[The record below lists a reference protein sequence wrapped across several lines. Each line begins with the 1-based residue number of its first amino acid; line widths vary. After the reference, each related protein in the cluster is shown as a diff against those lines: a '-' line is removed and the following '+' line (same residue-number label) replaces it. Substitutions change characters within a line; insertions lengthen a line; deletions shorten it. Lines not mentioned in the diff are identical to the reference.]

1 MKGIG
6 FKEAVAINTR
16 EFQVHT
22 GNDPQKNLIKSEVFE
37 KGQYL
42 FNVDETYSI
51 RENESD
57 QINIDYIK
65 AVTFDHHLAI
75 IDEIKMLFVIN
86 EKLKQIRQHMP
97 HFRIGKVFL
106 SRGFIEEAVSNFSRS
121 VEIKPDFI
129 RGHIKLGL
137 ALFKLGEYQKAIH
150 SFQKAQKLG
159 PNFPDI
165 INCLAVIY
173 SKMSQ
178 FSVAS
183 KYLNKALEIKPN
195 YKEASFNLGIV
206 LFLSTIADYEE
217 NEKVIIP
224 ARFIRAFKTILQDEK
239 YKSREWHDRFFG
251 VKKILDEGKRT
262 SVIEALEKLQ
272 LEIMFYTDNSEI
284 MDFFFLQFMFGGKE
298 LKHTQL
304 EVFEE
309 LINAEVDRHS
319 NYADYWNELGIIHL
333 IQCRE
338 YFMKSISEFEKSN
351 KLDPDFSSAQKNSEL
366 LKHGKQGF
374 LILLRAILK

>member
-6 FKEAVAINTR
+6 YKEAVSINLR

-37 KGQYL
+37 AGQYL
-42 FNVDETYSI
+42 FSVDETYSI
-51 RENESD
+51 REND
-57 QINIDYIK
+57 TAQINLDYIK
-65 AVTFDHHLAI
+65 SVTYDHHLAI

-86 EKLKQIRQHMP
+86 EKLKQIRQPLP

-106 SRGFIEEAVSNFSRS
+106 SRGFLEEAVNNFVRA

-129 RGHIKLGL
+129 RCHIKLGL
-137 ALFKLGEYQKAIH
+137 TYFKLGEYKNAIE
-150 SFQKAQKLG
+150 SFQQAFNHG

-165 INCLAVIY
+165 INCLGVVH
-173 SKMSQ
+173 SKQ
-178 FSVAS
+178 GNYPVAS
-183 KYLNKALEIKPN
+183 KYLNRALEIKPD

-206 LFLSTIADYEE
+206 LFLSTISDYDE

-224 ARFIRAFKTILQDEK
+224 ARFVRSFKTILQDEK
-239 YKSREWHDRFFG
+239 YKTREWYDLFLN
-251 VKKILDEGKRT
+251 VKKVLDEGKRK
-262 SVIEALEKLQ
+262 SVIEVLEKLQ
-272 LEIMFYTDNSEI
+272 LEIMFYSDNSEI
-284 MDFFFLQFMFGGKE
+284 MDFFFLQFMYGGKE
-298 LKHTQL
+298 LKHSQL

-309 LINAEVDRHS
+309 LINLEVAQHS
-319 NYADYWNELGIIHL
+319 TYADYWNELGIIHL

-338 YFMKSISEFEKSN
+338 YFMKSIAEFEKSN
-351 KLDPDFSSAQKNSEL
+351 KLDPDFLSAKKNSDL

>member
-6 FKEAVAINTR
+6 YKEAVNIKSR
-16 EFQVHT
+16 VFQVHT

-37 KGQYL
+37 EGQFL
-42 FNVDETYSI
+42 FCVDETYSI
-51 RENESD
+51 RENETD
-57 QINIDYIK
+57 NINLDYIK
-65 AVTFDHHLAI
+65 NVTFDHHLAI

-86 EKLKQIRQHMP
+86 EKLKQIRQPLP

-106 SRGFIEEAVSNFSRS
+106 SRGFIEEAVNNFVRA
-121 VEIKPDFI
+121 VELKPDFI
-129 RGHIKLGL
+129 RGFIKLGL
-137 ALFKLGEYQKAIH
+137 AYFKYGEYKQAIKAFEEAH
-150 SFQKAQKLG
+150 KLG

-165 INCLAVIY
+165 INCLGVIY
-173 SKMSQ
+173 SKLGE
-178 FSVAS
+178 FSTAS

-206 LFLSTIADYEE
+206 LFLSTISDYGE

-239 YKSREWHDRFFG
+239 YKTREWFERFLN
-251 VKKILDEGKRT
+251 VKKILDEGKRK
-262 SVIEALEKLQ
+262 SVINALEKIQ
-272 LEIMFYTDNSEI
+272 TEIMFFSDNSEI
-284 MDFFFLQFMFGGKE
+284 MDFFFLQFMYGGKE

-309 LINAEVDRHS
+309 LINTEVDRHS
-319 NYADYWNELGIIHL
+319 DYADYWNELGIIHL

-338 YFMKSISEFEKSN
+338 YFMKSIAEFEKSN
-351 KLDPDFSSAQKNSEL
+351 KLDPDFHSAKKNSDL